1 MWNGISFSENYYLK
15 TSPVSLQF
23 NELISIQKALRMLP
37 SIQTQNNLEW
47 TLFWRNRLPPSSE
60 CLLKMQTVYSS
71 ETLLARPHVILTY
84 TTLCLFTT
92 VKNWSK
98 KPTGWFMQDK
108 NELQVHIM
116 FWTNTAWH
124 NVAALCTTSE
134 LRFLLPLQTKNKVK
148 GYNTT
153 KAARHSKMQK
163 VMRST
168 YTDRF
173 TVNTNTQGTCN
184 SQNKMKQIWQLQFV
198 SHSSH
203 DFQEF
208 NGAQTEFCDQPK

>member
-1 MWNGISFSENYYLK
+1 MWNEISFSQKYYLK
-15 TSPVSLQF
+15 TKPVSLQF
-23 NELISIQKALRMLP
+23 NDLFSIQKALRMFP
-37 SIQTQNNLEW
+37 STQTQNNLEW

-84 TTLCLFTT
+84 TTLCSFTT

-98 KPTGWFMQDK
+98 KPTVWFMQEK
-108 NELQVHIM
+108 MNCKYHIT

-124 NVAALCTTSE
+124 NVATLCTTSE
-134 LRFLLPLQTKNKVK
+134 LQFVLPCQTKNKVK
-148 GYNTT
+148 GYNIT

-163 VMRST
+163 LMSS
-168 YTDRF
+168 TDRDGF

-184 SQNKMKQIWQLQFV
+184 CQNKW
-198 SHSSH
+198 
-203 DFQEF
+203 
-208 NGAQTEFCDQPK
+208 N

>member
-1 MWNGISFSENYYLK
+1 MKSYFCRMWNGISFSENSYLK

-71 ETLLARPHVILTY
+71 ETLLAKPHVILTY

-98 KPTGWFMQDK
+98 NLLDGSCTKKWIASTTLCSEPMLHD
-108 NELQVHIM
+108 IM
-116 FWTNTAWH
+116 
-124 NVAALCTTSE
+124 
-134 LRFLLPLQTKNKVK
+134 LLHFAPHLSYGLYCLVKRKTK
-148 GYNTT
+148 
-153 KAARHSKMQK
+153 
-163 VMRST
+163 
-168 YTDRF
+168 
-173 TVNTNTQGTCN
+173 
-184 SQNKMKQIWQLQFV
+184 
-198 SHSSH
+198 
-203 DFQEF
+203 
-208 NGAQTEFCDQPK
+208 